1 MEKTGSFLSRRKLL
15 VGVGGVAAA
24 GVALMA
30 SPFRAV
36 IAISAR
42 NLVRNQP
49 TLRRLLLS
57 LADAGYDE
65 WLDQVGTVLTASGGI
80 GLKLVAV
87 TALDSAGARPMR
99 LARDRAFVAK
109 FDVQNR
115 GTMAGDLIY
124 TASHPRYGPFQIFLS
139 ASSDPNLPHRM
150 MALFN

>member
-15 VGVGGVAAA
+15 IGLGGVSA
-24 GVALMA
+24 GAVALMA
-30 SPFRAV
+30 SPLRSV
-36 IAISAR
+36 IR
-42 NLVRNQP
+42 MVTRDLVRNQP

-65 WLDQVGTVLTASGGI
+65 WLDQVGTVFTAAGGA

-87 TALDSAGARPMR
+87 TALDSAGTRPMR
-99 LARDRAFVAK
+99 LARNRAFVAK

-124 TASHPRYGPFQIFLS
+124 TASHPLYGPFRIFLS

-150 MALFN
+150 TALFN